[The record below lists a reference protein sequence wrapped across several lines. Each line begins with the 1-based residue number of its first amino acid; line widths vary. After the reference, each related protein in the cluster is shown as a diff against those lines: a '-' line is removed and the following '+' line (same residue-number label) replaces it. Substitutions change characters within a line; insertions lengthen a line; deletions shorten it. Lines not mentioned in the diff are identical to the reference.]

1 MGYIIAIILLII
13 VVPLLFMILSRR
25 PTGAGT
31 LDRRARSGGVTPI
44 EPSSDQPTPQ
54 AESVNQPEFG
64 TDRRIPPG

>member
-13 VVPLLFMILSRR
+13 VVPLLFLLLSRR

-31 LDRRARSGGVTPI
+31 LDRRARSGGVTPF

-54 AESVNQPEFG
+54 AGTNRPEPG
-64 TDRRIPPG
+64 YEERLPPG